1 MNKLNLFLALGCVI
15 AGSGFAPAAFAQNSP
30 TGAMQAPKLQPLGDA
45 EQPLP
50 AAIPGAND
58 QALQTTQSVA
68 KQQSGDPT
76 TQLFTAINA
85 GDYSSAQDAI
95 SRGANLNAE
104 NSLGETPIDLSVAL
118 NRNSITFMLLAARN
132 DSGDDSSGSAGA
144 PSVASAPVPALDPAP
159 QGPTPI
165 AKSNAEPVNM
175 VEQPNPAPANN
186 PGTPNSSAG
195 FLGFNH

>member
-1 MNKLNLFLALGCVI
+1 MNKLNLFLALGCLV

-30 TGAMQAPKLQPLGDA
+30 TGAMQAPKLQPQGDA
-45 EQPLP
+45 QQPLP

-68 KQQSGDPT
+68 QPQSGDPT
-76 TQLFTAINA
+76 AQLFTAINA

-104 NSLGETPIDLSVAL
+104 NSLGESPIDLSVAL

-132 DSGDDSSGSAGA
+132 DSGDDSDGSAGA
-144 PSVASAPVPALDPAP
+144 APVASAPAPAP
-159 QGPTPI
+159 RGPTPI

>member
-1 MNKLNLFLALGCVI
+1 MNKLNLFLAVGCLI
-15 AGSGFAPAAFAQNSP
+15 AGSSFAPAAFAQNSP
-30 TGAMQAPKLQPLGDA
+30 TGEMQAPKLQPLGDA
-45 EQPLP
+45 QQPLP
-50 AAIPGAND
+50 AAIPGEND
-58 QALQTTQSVA
+58 QTLQTTQSVA

-76 TQLFTAINA
+76 AQLFTAINA
-85 GDYSSAQDAI
+85 GNYSSAQDAI

-104 NSLGETPIDLSVAL
+104 NSLGESPIDLSVAL

-132 DSGDDSSGSAGA
+132 DSGDDSDGSAGA
-144 PSVASAPVPALDPAP
+144 APVASAPAPAP

-165 AKSNAEPVNM
+165 AKSNAEPVNL